1 MKVRLNL
8 FFLAFFLF
16 SSTFTYS
23 QTNIIWFKAK
33 NDVVF
38 QSPTW
43 LELSHSLSLKDL
55 KKALPSSTNP
65 ELSKIY
71 EMYCDC
77 SVDDFKKATKNIS
90 EDIYSIE
97 RGPTYQPLYLPN
109 DLNNPAISDY
119 ALYLINAPQA
129 WDLTHGDTN
138 VIIAV
143 SDQDYYEQTT
153 DLVGGVTYHY
163 DTTIN
168 ITQTHGT
175 AVAITVS
182 GNTDNGYGLSSI
194 GFNTSL
200 ALYKMT
206 FNDVLLASQNG
217 SDVINISWSSGCF
230 YSQLQQDVIN
240 QAVLN
245 GSIIVSAAGNGTTCG
260 IGTALVYPA
269 SYDNVISITSVGPTN
284 NHEKIIGDP
293 SSSHQHNDS
302 VDIATPGYDVSINP
316 AQDWFLNSS
325 GTSFGAAYVSGTIGL
340 MLSVNKCIS
349 NADIETILK
358 TTSYFLDTMA
368 INLPYAGLIG
378 AGRID
383 SYQAVLAAMNMSN
396 PLIPT
401 FTVSN
406 GCSLNDASVVLN
418 VQGGQSP
425 YTASW
430 SNNYSGF
437 NNTALATNTYLV
449 QIVDIHGCVLDTSI
463 YIEDQ
468 ISAPTN
474 LACYETVAFDTT
486 SCLWVVSGT
495 QAPAPTNLACYDT
508 TVFDTTS
515 CAWIISGTQAPAPT
529 NLSCYET
536 TVFDTSSCL
545 WIVSGT
551 QAPAPILACYET
563 TVFDTTSCA
572 WIISGTQA
580 PAPTNL
586 ACYETTVFDQD
597 SCAWIIS
604 GDPIIN
610 LTIIDTISPYFWPVN
625 GNTYTESGEYEYLS
639 SDCFLEVLNLTISL
653 ASLSEFNR
661 NTFSVYPNPN
671 NGNFSIN
678 IPSEEIIEIAIFDI
692 YGRKIKNIL
701 NPKSDFIQLNLLSG
715 KYIATIHT
723 KDNRMTRIPFIVFL

>member
-1 MKVRLNL
+1 MKIHRNL

-23 QTNIIWFKAK
+23 QSNIIWFKAK

-38 QSPTW
+38 ESATW
-43 LELSHSLSLKDL
+43 LELSRSFSFKDL
-55 KKALPSSTNP
+55 KKALPSSTNT

-77 SVDDFKKATKNIS
+77 SVDDLKKATKNIS

-143 SDQDYYEQTT
+143 SDQDYDEQNT

-168 ITQTHGT
+168 TTPTHGT
-175 AVAITVS
+175 AVAINVS

-206 FNDVLLASQNG
+206 YNDILLASQNG
-217 SDVINISWSSGCF
+217 SDVINCSWTSGCF
-230 YSQLQQDVIN
+230 YTQLQQDVIN

-245 GSIIVSAAGNGTTCG
+245 GSIIVSSAGNGTTCDSA
-260 IGTALVYPA
+260 TALVYPA
-269 SYDNVISITSVGPTN
+269 SYDNVISVTSVGPTN

-302 VDIATPGYDVSINP
+302 VDIATPGYGIAINP
-316 AQDWFLNSS
+316 AQDWFLNSD

-349 NADIETILK
+349 NAEIETILK

-383 SYQAVLAAMNMSN
+383 SYQAVLAAMNMTNS
-396 PLIPT
+396 LIPT

-406 GCSLNDASVVLN
+406 GCFLNDASVVLN

-468 ISAPTN
+468 IISAPSN
-474 LACYETVAFDTT
+474 LACYETATLDST

-495 QAPAPTNLACYDT
+495 QAPAPT
-508 TVFDTTS
+508 
-515 CAWIISGTQAPAPT
+515 
-529 NLSCYET
+529 
-536 TVFDTSSCL
+536 
-545 WIVSGT
+545 
-551 QAPAPILACYET
+551 LACYET

-639 SDCFLEVLNLTISL
+639 SDCFLEVLNLTISS
-653 ASLSEFNR
+653 ASLSELNR
-661 NTFSVYPNPN
+661 NIFSVYPNPN

-692 YGRKIKNIL
+692 YGRRIKNIL
-701 NPKSDFIQLNLLSG
+701 NPKSDFIQLNLSSG

-723 KDNRMTRIPFIVFL
+723 KDNRISRIPFIVFL

>member
-1 MKVRLNL
+1 MKIHINL

-23 QTNIIWFKAK
+23 QSNIIWFKAK

-38 QSPTW
+38 ESATW
-43 LELSHSLSLKDL
+43 LELSRSFSFKDL
-55 KKALPSSTNP
+55 KKALPSSTNT

-77 SVDDFKKATKNIS
+77 SVDDLKKATKNIS

-97 RGPTYQPLYLPN
+97 RGQTYQPLYLPN

-143 SDQDYYEQTT
+143 SDQDYDEQNT

-168 ITQTHGT
+168 TTPTHGT
-175 AVAITVS
+175 AVAINVS

-206 FNDVLLASQNG
+206 YDDILLASQNG
-217 SDVINISWSSGCF
+217 SDVINCSWTSGCF
-230 YSQLQQDVIN
+230 YSQHQQDVIN

-245 GSIIVSAAGNGTTCG
+245 GSIIVSSAGNGTTCDSAS
-260 IGTALVYPA
+260 ALVYPA
-269 SYDNVISITSVGPTN
+269 SYDNVISVTSVGPTN

-302 VDIATPGYDVSINP
+302 VDIATPGYGIAINP
-316 AQDWFLNSS
+316 AQDWFLNSD

-383 SYQAVLAAMNMSN
+383 SYQAVLAAMNMTNS
-396 PLIPT
+396 LIPT

-406 GCSLNDASVVLN
+406 GCLLNDASVVLN

-474 LACYETVAFDTT
+474 
-486 SCLWVVSGT
+486 
-495 QAPAPTNLACYDT
+495 
-508 TVFDTTS
+508 
-515 CAWIISGTQAPAPT
+515 
-529 NLSCYET
+529 
-536 TVFDTSSCL
+536 
-545 WIVSGT
+545 
-551 QAPAPILACYET
+551 LACYET

-639 SDCFLEVLNLTISL
+639 SDCFLEVLNLTISS
-653 ASLSEFNR
+653 ASLSELNR
-661 NTFSVYPNPN
+661 NIFSVYPNPN

-701 NPKSDFIQLNLLSG
+701 NPKSDFIQLNLSSG

-723 KDNRMTRIPFIVFL
+723 KDNRISRIPFIVFL

>member
-1 MKVRLNL
+1 MKIHRNL

-23 QTNIIWFKAK
+23 QSNIIWFKAK

-38 QSPTW
+38 ESATW
-43 LELSHSLSLKDL
+43 LELSRSFSFKDL
-55 KKALPSSTNP
+55 KKALPSSTNT

-77 SVDDFKKATKNIS
+77 SVDDLKKATKNIS

-97 RGPTYQPLYLPN
+97 RGPTYVTLYVP
-109 DLNNPAISDY
+109 DDFSYPFINNY
-119 ALYLINAPQA
+119 ALNLINAPEA

-143 SDQDYYEQTT
+143 SDQDYDEQNT

-168 ITQTHGT
+168 ESPTHGT
-175 AVAITVS
+175 AVAINVS

-206 FNDVLLASQNG
+206 YNDILLASQNG
-217 SDVINISWSSGCF
+217 SDVINCSWTSGCF

-245 GSIIVSAAGNGTTCG
+245 GSIIVSSAGNGTTCDSA
-260 IGTALVYPA
+260 TALVYPA
-269 SYDNVISITSVGPTN
+269 SYDNVISVTSVGPTN
-284 NHEKIIGDP
+284 NHEKIIDTLIIT
-293 SSSHQHNDS
+293 HQHNDS
-302 VDIATPGYDVSINP
+302 VDIATPGYGIAINP
-316 AQDWFLNSS
+316 AQNWFLNGD

-349 NADIETILK
+349 NAEIETILK

-383 SYQAVLAAMNMSN
+383 SYQAVLAAMNMTNS
-396 PLIPT
+396 LIPT

-406 GCSLNDASVVLN
+406 GCLLNDASVVLN

-463 YIEDQ
+463 YIEYQ
-468 ISAPTN
+468 IISAPTN
-474 LACYETVAFDTT
+474 LACYE
-486 SCLWVVSGT
+486 
-495 QAPAPTNLACYDT
+495 T

-529 NLSCYET
+529 
-536 TVFDTSSCL
+536 
-545 WIVSGT
+545 
-551 QAPAPILACYET
+551 LACYET

-604 GDPIIN
+604 GDPIKN

-639 SDCFLEVLNLTISL
+639 SDCFLEVLNLTISS
-653 ASLSEFNR
+653 ASLSELNR
-661 NTFSVYPNPN
+661 NIFSVYPNPN

-692 YGRKIKNIL
+692 YGRRIKNIL
-701 NPKSDFIQLNLLSG
+701 NPKSDFIQLNLSSG

-723 KDNRMTRIPFIVFL
+723 KDNRISRIPFIVFL

>member
-1 MKVRLNL
+1 MKIHRNL

-23 QTNIIWFKAK
+23 QSNIIWFKAK

-38 QSPTW
+38 ESATW
-43 LELSHSLSLKDL
+43 LELSRSFSFKDL
-55 KKALPSSTNP
+55 KKALPSSTNT

-77 SVDDFKKATKNIS
+77 SVDDLKKATKNIS

-143 SDQDYYEQTT
+143 SDQDYDEQNT

-168 ITQTHGT
+168 TTPTHGT
-175 AVAITVS
+175 AVAINVS

-206 FNDVLLASQNG
+206 YNDILLASQNG
-217 SDVINISWSSGCF
+217 SDVINCSWTSGCF
-230 YSQLQQDVIN
+230 YTQLQQDVIN

-245 GSIIVSAAGNGTTCG
+245 GSIIVSSAGNGTTCDSA
-260 IGTALVYPA
+260 TALVYPA
-269 SYDNVISITSVGPTN
+269 SYDNVISVTSVGPTN

-302 VDIATPGYDVSINP
+302 VDIATPGYGIAINP
-316 AQDWFLNSS
+316 AQDWFLNSD

-383 SYQAVLAAMNMSN
+383 SYQAVLAAMNMTNS
-396 PLIPT
+396 LIPT

-406 GCSLNDASVVLN
+406 GCLLNDASVVLN

-468 ISAPTN
+468 IISAPSN
-474 LACYETVAFDTT
+474 LACYETATLDST

-495 QAPAPTNLACYDT
+495 QAPAPT
-508 TVFDTTS
+508 
-515 CAWIISGTQAPAPT
+515 
-529 NLSCYET
+529 
-536 TVFDTSSCL
+536 
-545 WIVSGT
+545 
-551 QAPAPILACYET
+551 LACYET

-586 ACYETTVFDQD
+586 VCYETTVFDQD

-639 SDCFLEVLNLTISL
+639 SDCFLEVLNLTISS
-653 ASLSEFNR
+653 ASLSELNR
-661 NTFSVYPNPN
+661 NIFSVYPNPN

-701 NPKSDFIQLNLLSG
+701 NPKSDFIQLNLSSG

-723 KDNRMTRIPFIVFL
+723 KDNRISRIPFIVFL

>member
-1 MKVRLNL
+1 MHFF
-8 FFLAFFLF
+8 FFLQH
-16 SSTFTYS
+16 FTYS
-23 QTNIIWFKAK
+23 QSNIIWFKAK

-38 QSPTW
+38 ESATW
-43 LELSHSLSLKDL
+43 LELSRSFSFKDL
-55 KKALPSSTNP
+55 KKALPSSTNT

-77 SVDDFKKATKNIS
+77 SVDDLKKATKNIS

-143 SDQDYYEQTT
+143 SDQDYDEQNT

-168 ITQTHGT
+168 TTPTHGT
-175 AVAITVS
+175 AVAINVS

-206 FNDVLLASQNG
+206 YDDILLASQNG
-217 SDVINISWSSGCF
+217 SDVINCSWSSGCF
-230 YSQLQQDVIN
+230 YSQHQQDVIN

-245 GSIIVSAAGNGTTCG
+245 GSIIVSSAGNGTTCDSA
-260 IGTALVYPA
+260 TALVYPA
-269 SYDNVISITSVGPTN
+269 SYDNVISVTSVGPTN

-302 VDIATPGYDVSINP
+302 VDIATPGYGIAINP
-316 AQDWFLNSS
+316 AQDWFLNSD

-383 SYQAVLAAMNMSN
+383 SYQAVLAAMNMTNS
-396 PLIPT
+396 LIPT

-406 GCSLNDASVVLN
+406 GCLLNDASVVLN

-474 LACYETVAFDTT
+474 LACYET
-486 SCLWVVSGT
+486 
-495 QAPAPTNLACYDT
+495 

-529 NLSCYET
+529 
-536 TVFDTSSCL
+536 
-545 WIVSGT
+545 
-551 QAPAPILACYET
+551 LACYET

-572 WIISGTQA
+572 WVISGTQA

-604 GDPIIN
+604 GYPIIN

-639 SDCFLEVLNLTISL
+639 SDCFLEVLNLTISS
-653 ASLSEFNR
+653 ASLSELNR
-661 NTFSVYPNPN
+661 NIFSVYPNPN

-692 YGRKIKNIL
+692 YGRRIKNIL
-701 NPKSDFIQLNLLSG
+701 NPKSDFIQLNLSSG

-723 KDNRMTRIPFIVFL
+723 KDNRISRIPFIVFL

>member
-1 MKVRLNL
+1 MKTYRNI

-23 QTNIIWFKAK
+23 QSNIIWFKAK

-38 QSPTW
+38 ESATW
-43 LELSHSLSLKDL
+43 LELSRSFSFKDL
-55 KKALPSSTNP
+55 KKALPSSTNT

-77 SVDDFKKATKNIS
+77 SVDDLKKATKNIS

-97 RGPTYQPLYLPN
+97 RGPTYVPLYVPN
-109 DLNNPAISDY
+109 DFSYPSIDNY
-119 ALYLINAPQA
+119 ALNLINAPQA

-143 SDQDYYEQTT
+143 SDQDYDEQNT

-168 ITQTHGT
+168 TTPTHGT
-175 AVAITVS
+175 AVAINVS

-206 FNDVLLASQNG
+206 YNDILLASQNG
-217 SDVINISWSSGCF
+217 SDVINVSWSSGCF

-245 GSIIVSAAGNGTTCG
+245 GSIIVSSAGNGNNCG
-260 IGTALVYPA
+260 SAAALIYPA
-269 SYDNVISITSVGPTN
+269 SYDNVISVTSVGPTN

-302 VDIATPGYDVSINP
+302 VDIATPGYGIAINP
-316 AQDWFLNSS
+316 AQDWFLNSD

-383 SYQAVLAAMNMSN
+383 SYQAVLAAMNMTNS
-396 PLIPT
+396 LIPT

-406 GCSLNDASVVLN
+406 GCFLNDASVVLN

-468 ISAPTN
+468 IISAPSN
-474 LACYETVAFDTT
+474 LACYETATLDST

-495 QAPAPTNLACYDT
+495 QAPAPT
-508 TVFDTTS
+508 
-515 CAWIISGTQAPAPT
+515 
-529 NLSCYET
+529 
-536 TVFDTSSCL
+536 
-545 WIVSGT
+545 
-551 QAPAPILACYET
+551 LACYET

-625 GNTYTESGEYEYLS
+625 GYTYTESGQYEYLS
-639 SDCFLEVLNLTISL
+639 SDCFLEVLILTISS

-701 NPKSDFIQLNLLSG
+701 NPKSDFIQSNLSSG

-723 KDNRMTRIPFIVFL
+723 KDNRISRIPFIVFL

>member
-1 MKVRLNL
+1 MKIHRNL

-23 QTNIIWFKAK
+23 QSNIIWFKAK

-38 QSPTW
+38 ESATW
-43 LELSHSLSLKDL
+43 LELSRSFSFKDL
-55 KKALPSSTNP
+55 KKALPSSTNT

-77 SVDDFKKATKNIS
+77 SVDDLKKATKNIS

-143 SDQDYYEQTT
+143 SDQDYDEQNT

-168 ITQTHGT
+168 TTPTHGT
-175 AVAITVS
+175 AVAINVS

-206 FNDVLLASQNG
+206 YNDILLASQNG
-217 SDVINISWSSGCF
+217 SDVINVSWSSGCF
-230 YSQLQQDVIN
+230 YSQHQQDVIN

-245 GSIIVSAAGNGTTCG
+245 GSIIVSSAGNGTTCDSA
-260 IGTALVYPA
+260 TALVYPA
-269 SYDNVISITSVGPTN
+269 SYDNVISVTSVGPTN

-302 VDIATPGYDVSINP
+302 VDIATPGYGIAINP
-316 AQDWFLNSS
+316 AQDWFLNSD

-383 SYQAVLAAMNMSN
+383 SYQAVLAAMNMTNS
-396 PLIPT
+396 LIPT

-406 GCSLNDASVVLN
+406 GCFLNDASVVLN

-430 SNNYSGF
+430 SNNYNGF

-474 LACYETVAFDTT
+474 LACYET
-486 SCLWVVSGT
+486 
-495 QAPAPTNLACYDT
+495 

-529 NLSCYET
+529 NLACYET
-536 TVFDTSSCL
+536 ATLDSTSCL
-545 WIVSGT
+545 WVVSGT
-551 QAPAPILACYET
+551 QAPAPTLACYET

-572 WIISGTQA
+572 WVISGTQA

-604 GDPIIN
+604 GYPIIN

-639 SDCFLEVLNLTISL
+639 SDCFLEVLNLTISS
-653 ASLSEFNR
+653 ASLSELNR
-661 NTFSVYPNPN
+661 NIFSVYPNPN

-701 NPKSDFIQLNLLSG
+701 NPKSDFIQLNLSSG

-723 KDNRMTRIPFIVFL
+723 KDNRISRIPFIVFL

>member
-1 MKVRLNL
+1 MKIHRNL

-23 QTNIIWFKAK
+23 QSNIIWFKAK

-38 QSPTW
+38 ESATW
-43 LELSHSLSLKDL
+43 LELSRSFSFKDL
-55 KKALPSSTNP
+55 KKALPSSTNT

-77 SVDDFKKATKNIS
+77 SVDDLKKATKNIS

-143 SDQDYYEQTT
+143 SDQDYDEQNT

-168 ITQTHGT
+168 TTPTHGT
-175 AVAITVS
+175 AVAINVS

-206 FNDVLLASQNG
+206 YNDILLASQNG
-217 SDVINISWSSGCF
+217 SDVINCSWTSGCF

-245 GSIIVSAAGNGTTCG
+245 GSIIVSSAGNGTTCDSAS
-260 IGTALVYPA
+260 ALVYPA
-269 SYDNVISITSVGPTN
+269 SYDNVISVTSVGPTN

-302 VDIATPGYDVSINP
+302 VDIATPGYGIAINP
-316 AQDWFLNSS
+316 AQDWFLNSD

-383 SYQAVLAAMNMSN
+383 SYQAVLAAMNMTNS
-396 PLIPT
+396 LIPT

-406 GCSLNDASVVLN
+406 GCLLNDASVVLN

-474 LACYETVAFDTT
+474 
-486 SCLWVVSGT
+486 
-495 QAPAPTNLACYDT
+495 
-508 TVFDTTS
+508 
-515 CAWIISGTQAPAPT
+515 
-529 NLSCYET
+529 
-536 TVFDTSSCL
+536 
-545 WIVSGT
+545 
-551 QAPAPILACYET
+551 LACYET

-639 SDCFLEVLNLTISL
+639 SDCFLEVLNLTISS
-653 ASLSEFNR
+653 ASLSELNR
-661 NTFSVYPNPN
+661 NIFSVYPNPN

-701 NPKSDFIQLNLLSG
+701 NPKSDFIQLNLSSG

-723 KDNRMTRIPFIVFL
+723 KDNRISRIPFIVFL

>member
-1 MKVRLNL
+1 MKIHRNL

-23 QTNIIWFKAK
+23 QSNIIWFKAK

-38 QSPTW
+38 ESATW
-43 LELSHSLSLKDL
+43 LELSRSFSFKDL
-55 KKALPSSTNP
+55 KKALPSSTNT

-77 SVDDFKKATKNIS
+77 SVDDLKKATKNIS

-143 SDQDYYEQTT
+143 SDQDYDEQNT

-168 ITQTHGT
+168 TTPTHGT
-175 AVAITVS
+175 AVAINVS

-206 FNDVLLASQNG
+206 YNDILLASQNG
-217 SDVINISWSSGCF
+217 SDVINCSWSSGCF
-230 YSQLQQDVIN
+230 YSQHQQDVIN

-245 GSIIVSAAGNGTTCG
+245 GSIIVSSAGNGTTCDSA
-260 IGTALVYPA
+260 TALVYPA
-269 SYDNVISITSVGPTN
+269 SYDNVISVTSVGPTN

-302 VDIATPGYDVSINP
+302 VDIATPGYGIAINP
-316 AQDWFLNSS
+316 AQDWFLNSD

-383 SYQAVLAAMNMSN
+383 SYQAVLAAMNMTNS
-396 PLIPT
+396 LIPT

-406 GCSLNDASVVLN
+406 GCLLNDASVVLN

-468 ISAPTN
+468 IISAPSN
-474 LACYETVAFDTT
+474 LACYETATLDST

-495 QAPAPTNLACYDT
+495 LAPAPTLACYET

-529 NLSCYET
+529 
-536 TVFDTSSCL
+536 
-545 WIVSGT
+545 
-551 QAPAPILACYET
+551 LACYET

-639 SDCFLEVLNLTISL
+639 SDCFLEVLNLTISS
-653 ASLSEFNR
+653 ASLSELNR
-661 NTFSVYPNPN
+661 NIFSVYPNPN

-701 NPKSDFIQLNLLSG
+701 NPKSDFIQLNLSSG

-723 KDNRMTRIPFIVFL
+723 KDNRISRIPFIVFL

>member
-1 MKVRLNL
+1 MKIHRNL

-23 QTNIIWFKAK
+23 QSNIIWFKAK

-38 QSPTW
+38 ESATW
-43 LELSHSLSLKDL
+43 LELSRSFSFKDL
-55 KKALPSSTNP
+55 KKALPSSTNT

-77 SVDDFKKATKNIS
+77 SVDDLKKATKNIS

-143 SDQDYYEQTT
+143 SDQDYDEQNT

-168 ITQTHGT
+168 TTPTHGT
-175 AVAITVS
+175 AVAINVS

-206 FNDVLLASQNG
+206 YNDILLASQNG
-217 SDVINISWSSGCF
+217 SDVINVSWSSGCF
-230 YSQLQQDVIN
+230 YSQHQQDVIN

-245 GSIIVSAAGNGTTCG
+245 GSIIVSSAGNGTTCDSA
-260 IGTALVYPA
+260 TALVYPA
-269 SYDNVISITSVGPTN
+269 SYDNVISVTSVGPTN

-302 VDIATPGYDVSINP
+302 VDIATPGYGIAINP
-316 AQDWFLNSS
+316 AQDWFLNSD

-383 SYQAVLAAMNMSN
+383 SYQAVLAAMNMTNS
-396 PLIPT
+396 LIPT

-406 GCSLNDASVVLN
+406 GCLLNDASVVLN

-468 ISAPTN
+468 IISAPSN
-474 LACYETVAFDTT
+474 LACYETATLDST

-495 QAPAPTNLACYDT
+495 QAPAPT
-508 TVFDTTS
+508 
-515 CAWIISGTQAPAPT
+515 
-529 NLSCYET
+529 
-536 TVFDTSSCL
+536 
-545 WIVSGT
+545 
-551 QAPAPILACYET
+551 LACYET

-639 SDCFLEVLNLTISL
+639 SDCFLEVLNLTISS
-653 ASLSEFNR
+653 ASLSELNR
-661 NTFSVYPNPN
+661 NIFSVYPNPN

-692 YGRKIKNIL
+692 YGRRIKNIL
-701 NPKSDFIQLNLLSG
+701 NPKSDFIQLNLSSG

-723 KDNRMTRIPFIVFL
+723 KDNRISRIPFIVFL

>member
-1 MKVRLNL
+1 MKTYRNI

-23 QTNIIWFKAK
+23 QSNIIWFKAK

-38 QSPTW
+38 ESATW
-43 LELSHSLSLKDL
+43 LELSRSFSFKDL
-55 KKALPSSTNP
+55 KKALPSSTNT

-77 SVDDFKKATKNIS
+77 SVDDLKKATKNIS

-97 RGPTYQPLYLPN
+97 RGPTYVPLYVPN
-109 DLNNPAISDY
+109 DFSYPSIDNY
-119 ALYLINAPQA
+119 ALNLINAPQA

-143 SDQDYYEQTT
+143 SDQDYDEQNT

-168 ITQTHGT
+168 TTPTHGT
-175 AVAITVS
+175 AVAINVS

-206 FNDVLLASQNG
+206 YNDILLASQNG
-217 SDVINISWSSGCF
+217 SDVINVSWSSGCF

-245 GSIIVSAAGNGTTCG
+245 GSIIVSSAGNGTTCDSA
-260 IGTALVYPA
+260 TALVYPA
-269 SYDNVISITSVGPTN
+269 SYDNVISVTSVGPTN

-302 VDIATPGYDVSINP
+302 VDIATPGYGIAINP
-316 AQDWFLNSS
+316 AQDWFLNSD

-383 SYQAVLAAMNMSN
+383 SYQAVLAAMNMTNS
-396 PLIPT
+396 LIPT

-406 GCSLNDASVVLN
+406 GCFLNDASVVLN

-468 ISAPTN
+468 TISAPTN
-474 LACYETVAFDTT
+474 
-486 SCLWVVSGT
+486 
-495 QAPAPTNLACYDT
+495 
-508 TVFDTTS
+508 
-515 CAWIISGTQAPAPT
+515 
-529 NLSCYET
+529 
-536 TVFDTSSCL
+536 
-545 WIVSGT
+545 
-551 QAPAPILACYET
+551 LACYET

-586 ACYETTVFDQD
+586 VCYETTVFDQD

-604 GDPIIN
+604 GYPIIN

-639 SDCFLEVLNLTISL
+639 SDCFLEVLNLTISS

-671 NGNFSIN
+671 NGNFSII

-701 NPKSDFIQLNLLSG
+701 NPKSDFIQLNLSSG

-723 KDNRMTRIPFIVFL
+723 KDNRISRIPFIVFL

>member
-1 MKVRLNL
+1 MKTYRNI

-23 QTNIIWFKAK
+23 QSNIIWFKAK

-38 QSPTW
+38 ESATW
-43 LELSHSLSLKDL
+43 LELSRSFSFKDL
-55 KKALPSSTNP
+55 KKALPSSTNT

-77 SVDDFKKATKNIS
+77 SVDDLKKATKNIS

-143 SDQDYYEQTT
+143 SDQDYDEQNT

-168 ITQTHGT
+168 TTPTHGT
-175 AVAITVS
+175 AVAINVS

-206 FNDVLLASQNG
+206 YNDILLASQNG
-217 SDVINISWSSGCF
+217 SDVINVSWSSGCF

-245 GSIIVSAAGNGTTCG
+245 GSIIVSSAGNGTTCDSAS
-260 IGTALVYPA
+260 ALVYPA
-269 SYDNVISITSVGPTN
+269 SYDNVISVTSVGPTN

-302 VDIATPGYDVSINP
+302 VDIATPGYGIAINP
-316 AQDWFLNSS
+316 AQDWFLNSD

-383 SYQAVLAAMNMSN
+383 SYQAVLAAMNMTNS
-396 PLIPT
+396 LIPT

-406 GCSLNDASVVLN
+406 GCFLNDASVVLN

-430 SNNYSGF
+430 SNNYNGF

-474 LACYETVAFDTT
+474 
-486 SCLWVVSGT
+486 
-495 QAPAPTNLACYDT
+495 
-508 TVFDTTS
+508 
-515 CAWIISGTQAPAPT
+515 
-529 NLSCYET
+529 
-536 TVFDTSSCL
+536 
-545 WIVSGT
+545 
-551 QAPAPILACYET
+551 LACYET

-604 GDPIIN
+604 GYPIIN

-639 SDCFLEVLNLTISL
+639 SDCFLEVLNLTISS
-653 ASLSEFNR
+653 ASLSELNR
-661 NTFSVYPNPN
+661 NIFSVYPNPN

-701 NPKSDFIQLNLLSG
+701 NPKSDFIQLNLSSG

-723 KDNRMTRIPFIVFL
+723 KDNRISRIPFIVFL

>member
-1 MKVRLNL
+1 MKTYRNL

-23 QTNIIWFKAK
+23 QSNIIWFKAK

-38 QSPTW
+38 ESATW
-43 LELSHSLSLKDL
+43 LELSRSFSFKDL
-55 KKALPSSTNP
+55 KKALPSSTNT

-77 SVDDFKKATKNIS
+77 SVDDLKKATKNIS

-143 SDQDYYEQTT
+143 SDQDYDEQNT

-168 ITQTHGT
+168 TTPTHGT
-175 AVAITVS
+175 AVAINVS

-206 FNDVLLASQNG
+206 YNDILLASQNG
-217 SDVINISWSSGCF
+217 SDVINCSWTSGCF

-245 GSIIVSAAGNGTTCG
+245 GSIIVSSAGNGTTCDSA
-260 IGTALVYPA
+260 TALVYPA
-269 SYDNVISITSVGPTN
+269 SYDNVISVTSVGPTN

-302 VDIATPGYDVSINP
+302 VDIATPGYGIAINP
-316 AQDWFLNSS
+316 AQDWFLNSD

-383 SYQAVLAAMNMSN
+383 SYQAVLAAMNMTNS
-396 PLIPT
+396 LIPT

-406 GCSLNDASVVLN
+406 GCFLNDASVVLN

-468 ISAPTN
+468 IISAPSN
-474 LACYETVAFDTT
+474 LACYETATLDST

-495 QAPAPTNLACYDT
+495 QAPAPT
-508 TVFDTTS
+508 
-515 CAWIISGTQAPAPT
+515 
-529 NLSCYET
+529 
-536 TVFDTSSCL
+536 
-545 WIVSGT
+545 
-551 QAPAPILACYET
+551 LACYET

-639 SDCFLEVLNLTISL
+639 SDCFLEVLNLTISS
-653 ASLSEFNR
+653 ASLSELNR
-661 NTFSVYPNPN
+661 NIFSVYPNPN

-692 YGRKIKNIL
+692 YGRRIKNIL
-701 NPKSDFIQLNLLSG
+701 NPKSDFIQLNLSSG

-723 KDNRMTRIPFIVFL
+723 KDNRISRIPFIVFL

>member
-1 MKVRLNL
+1 MKTYRNL

-23 QTNIIWFKAK
+23 QSNIIWFKAK

-38 QSPTW
+38 ESATW
-43 LELSHSLSLKDL
+43 LELSRSFSFKDL
-55 KKALPSSTNP
+55 KKALPSSTNT

-77 SVDDFKKATKNIS
+77 SVDDLKKATKNIS

-143 SDQDYYEQTT
+143 SDQDYDEQNT

-168 ITQTHGT
+168 TTPTHGT
-175 AVAITVS
+175 AVAINVS

-206 FNDVLLASQNG
+206 YNDILLASQNG
-217 SDVINISWSSGCF
+217 SDVINCSWTSGCF
-230 YSQLQQDVIN
+230 YTQLQQDVIN

-245 GSIIVSAAGNGTTCG
+245 GSIIVSSAGNGTTCDSA
-260 IGTALVYPA
+260 TALVYPA
-269 SYDNVISITSVGPTN
+269 SYDNVISVTSVGPTN

-302 VDIATPGYDVSINP
+302 VDIATPGYGIAINP
-316 AQDWFLNSS
+316 AQDWFLNSD

-383 SYQAVLAAMNMSN
+383 SYQAVLAAMNMTNS
-396 PLIPT
+396 LIPT

-406 GCSLNDASVVLN
+406 GCFLNDASVVLN

-468 ISAPTN
+468 IISAPSN
-474 LACYETVAFDTT
+474 LACYETATLDST

-495 QAPAPTNLACYDT
+495 QAPAPT
-508 TVFDTTS
+508 
-515 CAWIISGTQAPAPT
+515 
-529 NLSCYET
+529 
-536 TVFDTSSCL
+536 
-545 WIVSGT
+545 
-551 QAPAPILACYET
+551 LACYET

-639 SDCFLEVLNLTISL
+639 SDCFLEVLNLTISS
-653 ASLSEFNR
+653 ASLSELNR
-661 NTFSVYPNPN
+661 NIFSVYPNPN

-692 YGRKIKNIL
+692 YGRRIKNIL
-701 NPKSDFIQLNLLSG
+701 NPKSDFIQLNLSSG

-723 KDNRMTRIPFIVFL
+723 KDNRISRIPFIVFL

>member
-1 MKVRLNL
+1 MKIHRNL

-23 QTNIIWFKAK
+23 QSNIIWFKAK

-38 QSPTW
+38 ESATW
-43 LELSHSLSLKDL
+43 LELSRSFSFKDL
-55 KKALPSSTNP
+55 KKALPSSTNT

-77 SVDDFKKATKNIS
+77 SVDDLKKATKNIS

-143 SDQDYYEQTT
+143 SDQDYDEQNT

-168 ITQTHGT
+168 TTPTHGT
-175 AVAITVS
+175 AVAINVS

-206 FNDVLLASQNG
+206 YNDILLASQNG
-217 SDVINISWSSGCF
+217 SDVINCSWTSGCF
-230 YSQLQQDVIN
+230 YTQLQQDVIN

-245 GSIIVSAAGNGTTCG
+245 GSIIVSSAGNGTTCDSA
-260 IGTALVYPA
+260 TALVYPA
-269 SYDNVISITSVGPTN
+269 SYDNVISVTSVGPTN

-302 VDIATPGYDVSINP
+302 VDIATPGYGIAINP
-316 AQDWFLNSS
+316 AQDWFLNSD

-378 AGRID
+378 AGRLD
-383 SYQAVLAAMNMSN
+383 SYQAVLAAMNMTNS
-396 PLIPT
+396 LIPT

-406 GCSLNDASVVLN
+406 GCFLNDASVVLN

-437 NNTALATNTYLV
+437 TNTALATNTYLV

-468 ISAPTN
+468 TISAPTN
-474 LACYETVAFDTT
+474 LACYETATLDST

-495 QAPAPTNLACYDT
+495 QAPAPT
-508 TVFDTTS
+508 
-515 CAWIISGTQAPAPT
+515 
-529 NLSCYET
+529 
-536 TVFDTSSCL
+536 
-545 WIVSGT
+545 
-551 QAPAPILACYET
+551 LACYET

-625 GNTYTESGEYEYLS
+625 GYTYTESGQYEYLS
-639 SDCFLEVLNLTISL
+639 SDCFLEVLILTISS

-661 NTFSVYPNPN
+661 NTFDY
-671 NGNFSIN
+671 
-678 IPSEEIIEIAIFDI
+678 
-692 YGRKIKNIL
+692 L
-701 NPKSDFIQLNLLSG
+701 CL
-715 KYIATIHT
+715 
-723 KDNRMTRIPFIVFL
+723 

>member
-1 MKVRLNL
+1 MKIHRNL

-23 QTNIIWFKAK
+23 QSNIIWFKAK

-38 QSPTW
+38 ESATW
-43 LELSHSLSLKDL
+43 LELSRSFSFKDL
-55 KKALPSSTNP
+55 KKALPSSTNT

-77 SVDDFKKATKNIS
+77 SVDDLKKATKNIS

-143 SDQDYYEQTT
+143 SDQDYDEQNT

-168 ITQTHGT
+168 TTPTHGT
-175 AVAITVS
+175 AVAINVS

-206 FNDVLLASQNG
+206 YNDILLASQNG
-217 SDVINISWSSGCF
+217 SDVINVSWSSGCF
-230 YSQLQQDVIN
+230 YSQHQQDVIN

-245 GSIIVSAAGNGTTCG
+245 GSIIVSSAGNGTTCDSA
-260 IGTALVYPA
+260 TALVYPA
-269 SYDNVISITSVGPTN
+269 SYDNVISVTSVGPTN

-302 VDIATPGYDVSINP
+302 VDIATPGYGIAINP
-316 AQDWFLNSS
+316 AQDWFLNSD

-349 NADIETILK
+349 NAEIETILK

-383 SYQAVLAAMNMSN
+383 SYQAVLAAMNMTNS
-396 PLIPT
+396 LIPT

-406 GCSLNDASVVLN
+406 GCFLNDASVVLN

-474 LACYETVAFDTT
+474 
-486 SCLWVVSGT
+486 
-495 QAPAPTNLACYDT
+495 
-508 TVFDTTS
+508 
-515 CAWIISGTQAPAPT
+515 
-529 NLSCYET
+529 
-536 TVFDTSSCL
+536 
-545 WIVSGT
+545 
-551 QAPAPILACYET
+551 LACYET

-639 SDCFLEVLNLTISL
+639 SDCFLEVLNLTISS
-653 ASLSEFNR
+653 ASLSELNR
-661 NTFSVYPNPN
+661 NIFSVYPNPN

-701 NPKSDFIQLNLLSG
+701 NPKSDFIQLNLSSG

-723 KDNRMTRIPFIVFL
+723 KDNRISRIPFIVFL